1 MEQLD
6 YQLPRE
12 FELREVAQ
20 EKQMQLKKVGL
31 NENLYSEP
39 WTLPQA
45 NCNLLSFYAPV

>member
-20 EKQMQLKKVGL
+20 EKQMQLKKGGL
-31 NENLYSEP
+31 NENLFSEP
-39 WTLPQA
+39 WTLPLA
-45 NCNLLSFYAPV
+45 NYNLLSFCTQV